1 MLRAFFISNRA
12 HQSSWRLLNS
22 SFCRPHLSPCCRTIV
37 SDRRI
42 HSNALIVT
50 EDLTNKVFAWATEVA
65 RTYLKIPDCCRSA
78 IKEE

>member
-1 MLRAFFISNRA
+1 MLRAFFIPNRA

-22 SFCRPHLSPCCRTIV
+22 SPCRPHLSACCRTIV

-50 EDLTNKVFAWATEVA
+50 EDLTNEVIAWARRNRVSCQALRGA
-65 RTYLKIPDCCRSA
+65 R
-78 IKEE
+78 